1 MGQKVNPCTYC
12 GATNHSSVTCFRKPR
27 KAIPVRKPL
36 KATTS
41 PKVKKKATQATKRP
55 TKRPK
60 VQSRSQVVKTLDS
73 VFSQYIRLK
82 AMNRN
87 GLVQCVTCP
96 TQLEPKYIQN
106 GHYYSRAKYPT
117 RWHEDN
123 CHPQCARCNIFLKGN
138 YTEYALFMVRKYGV
152 EKVEQ
157 MRELSVTSQKIT
169 TAELKE
175 QIAYYRSLIRK
186 MI

>member
-1 MGQKVNPCTYC
+1 MGQKVNTCTYC
-12 GATNHSSVTCFRKPR
+12 GATNHSSVTCFKKPR
-27 KAIPVRKPL
+27 KAIP
-36 KATTS
+36 KA
-41 PKVKKKATQATKRP
+41 KKKATQGVKQSTKRATKRP

-60 VQSRSQVVKTLDS
+60 AQSRSQVVKTLDN

-82 AMNRN
+82 AMNRD

-96 TQLEPKYIQN
+96 TQLEPKYMQN
-106 GHYYSRAKYPT
+106 GHYYSRAKYAT
-117 RWHEDN
+117 RWLEEN

-138 YTEYALFMVRKYGV
+138 YTEYALFMVRKYGI

-157 MRELSVTSQKIT
+157 MRELSLTSQKIT
-169 TAELKE
+169 TAELRDK
-175 QIAYYRSLIRK
+175 IAYYRSLIKK